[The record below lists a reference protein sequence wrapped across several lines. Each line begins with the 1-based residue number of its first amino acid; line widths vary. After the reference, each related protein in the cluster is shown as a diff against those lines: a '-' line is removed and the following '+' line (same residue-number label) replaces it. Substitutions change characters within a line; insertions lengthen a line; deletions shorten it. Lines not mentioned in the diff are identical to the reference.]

1 MSQEIEKNNHKAFT
15 LIELLVVVAIIGIL
29 AAVGVVA
36 YNGYTSSAKKAV
48 VKQNFRTT
56 VSYMQGE
63 FAKCGI
69 DTSARIFGD
78 PGVPCNDIF
87 KNKQWSCAA
96 ITLTHKYGL
105 ANPLDTDAKSYS
117 GRSYNHPSGNCAVK
131 MKGSQ
136 GVGAGDGE
144 DDGEVT
150 MVVCPRKPYC
160 SDNSGKFKIMWW
172 WDNKQMQDFAIIDP
186 NF

>member
-1 MSQEIEKNNHKAFT
+1 MKRNNCKAFT

-69 DTSARIFGD
+69 DSSSRIFGD
-78 PGVPCNDIF
+78 PGVPCNDIYIS
-87 KNKQWSCAA
+87 KQWSCAA
-96 ITLTHKYGL
+96 ITLTHKFKL
-105 ANPLDTDAKSYS
+105 ANPLDTEKKAHY
-117 GRSYNHPSGNCAVK
+117 GTSYNHPLGNCKVTRTNSK
-131 MKGSQ
+131 

-150 MVVCPRKPYC
+150 MVICPRNPYC
-160 SDNSGKFKIMWW
+160 SGNTGKFKVMWW

>member
-1 MSQEIEKNNHKAFT
+1 MTLHNKKAFT

-29 AAVGVVA
+29 ATVGVVA
-36 YNGYTSSAKKAV
+36 YSGYTNAAKKAV
-48 VKQNFRTT
+48 VKANFKTT
-56 VSYMQGE
+56 VNYMKTE
-63 FAKCGI
+63 FVRCSI
-69 DTSARIFGD
+69 DSSNRIFGD

-105 ANPLDTDAKSYS
+105 ANPLDTSTKSYQ

-131 MKGSQ
+131 MKSSK

-150 MVVCPRKPYC
+150 MVVYPRKPYC
-160 SDNSGKFKIMWW
+160 SGYTGKIKVMWW
-172 WDNKQMQDFAIIDP
+172 WDNKKMQDYAIVGV
-186 NF
+186 N

>member
-1 MSQEIEKNNHKAFT
+1 MKQKGFT

-36 YNGYTSSAKKAV
+36 YNGYTNAAKKAV

-56 VSYMQGE
+56 VSYMKSE
-63 FAKCGI
+63 FARCGI
-69 DTSARIFGD
+69 DSSVRIFGD
-78 PGVPCNDIF
+78 PGVPCADIF
-87 KNKQWSCAA
+87 VTKQWSCAA
-96 ITLTHKYGL
+96 ITLSHKHNL
-105 ANPLDTDAKSYS
+105 SNPLDTAHQSWYGKT
-117 GRSYNHPSGNCAVK
+117 YNHPSGNCEVIRTNSK
-131 MKGSQ
+131 

-150 MVVCPRKPYC
+150 MVACPRNPYC
-160 SDNSGKFKIMWW
+160 SGDNGKFKVMWW
-172 WDNKQMQDFAIIDP
+172 WDNKIMQNYAIVDP